1 MAKKPSQVKARIWA
15 LLVYPESA
23 PDGWRER
30 LKQSG
35 VQGFISPL
43 HDKDVKEETEE
54 EKKKHWHVGLVYSG
68 PTSLAAVSEIA
79 KQLNSPAPQR
89 MQSVKGLYD
98 YCSHKNNPEK
108 YQYDEAEIECFNGFD
123 ISKYVTSKSTGERLQ
138 LRRAINALIKK
149 ENICEYCEL
158 IERLEEIDDVDM
170 LEVAMS
176 STIHFNTLLTSR
188 RFRAS
193 QVVSQVTQLDVAAI
207 RKIVNEELKNGIQD

>member
-1 MAKKPSQVKARIWA
+1 MAKKPSQVKGRIWA

-23 PDGWRER
+23 PVGWRE
-30 LKQSG
+30 LFKQSG

-43 HDKDVKEETEE
+43 HDKDIIEETEE
-54 EKKKHWHVGLVYSG
+54 EKKAHWHVYLVFSG
-68 PTSLAAVSEIA
+68 PTSLSAVSEIA

-89 MQSVKGLYD
+89 MRDVKGCYD
-98 YCSHKNNPEK
+98 YCTHKNDPQK

-193 QVVSQVTQLDVAAI
+193 QVVSQVTQLDVKAI

>member
-1 MAKKPSQVKARIWA
+1 MAKKPSQVKGRIWA

-23 PDGWRER
+23 PEGWRER

-43 HDKDVKEETEE
+43 HDKDIKEETEE
-54 EKKKHWHVGLVYSG
+54 EKKKHWHVGLVFSG
-68 PTSLAAVSEIA
+68 PTSLSAVSEMA

-89 MQSVKGLYD
+89 MRDVKGLYD
-98 YCSHKNNPEK
+98 YFSHKNNPEK

-123 ISKYVTSKSTGERLQ
+123 ISKYVTSKSTGERLE
-138 LRRAINALIKK
+138 LRRSINALIKK
-149 ENICEYCEL
+149 EDICEYCDL
-158 IERLEEIDDVDM
+158 IDRLEEIGDVDM

-193 QVVSQVTQLDVAAI
+193 QVVSQVAHLDVAAI

>member
-1 MAKKPSQVKARIWA
+1 MAKKPSQVKGRIWA

-23 PDGWRER
+23 PFGWREL

-54 EKKKHWHVGLVYSG
+54 EKKKHYHVGLVYSG
-68 PTSLAAVSEIA
+68 PTSLSAVTELSKE
-79 KQLNSPAPQR
+79 LNSPAPQR

-98 YCSHKNNPEK
+98 YFSHKNNPEK

-123 ISKYVTSKSTGERLQ
+123 IAKYVTAKSTSEKLQ
-138 LRRAINALIKK
+138 LRRAINSLIFK
-149 ENICEYCEL
+149 EEICEYSEL
-158 IERLEEIDDVDM
+158 MARLEELGDVDM

-176 STIHFNTLLTSR
+176 STMHFQHLLTSLRYRAKDAAQMELEIELRVAR
-188 RFRAS
+188 R
-193 QVVSQVTQLDVAAI
+193 L
-207 RKIVNEELKNGIQD
+207 NEELKKHGIQD

>member
-23 PDGWRER
+23 PEGWRER

-54 EKKKHWHVGLVYSG
+54 EKKKHWHVGLVFSG
-68 PTSLAAVSEIA
+68 PTSLAAVSEIS
-79 KQLNSPAPQR
+79 KQLNGPAPQR
-89 MQSVKGLYD
+89 ARDVKGLYD

-158 IERLEEIDDVDM
+158 IDRLEEIDDVDM

-193 QVVSQVTQLDVAAI
+193 QVVSQVTQLDVKAI

>member
-1 MAKKPSQVKARIWA
+1 MAKKPSQVKGRIWA

-23 PDGWRER
+23 PIGWREL

-54 EKKKHWHVGLVYSG
+54 EKKKHWHVGLVFSG

-89 MQSVKGLYD
+89 MLSVKGLYD
-98 YCSHKNNPEK
+98 YFTHKNNPEK

-123 ISKYVTSKSTGERLQ
+123 IAKYVTAKSTSEKLQ
-138 LRRAINALIKK
+138 LRRAINSLIFK
-149 ENICEYCEL
+149 EEICEYSEL
-158 IERLEEIDDVDM
+158 MARLEEIGDVDM

-176 STIHFNTLLTSR
+176 STMHFQHLLTSLRHRDKDAAQMELEIELRVAR
-188 RFRAS
+188 R
-193 QVVSQVTQLDVAAI
+193 L
-207 RKIVNEELKNGIQD
+207 NEELKKHGIQD

>member
-1 MAKKPSQVKARIWA
+1 MAKKPSQVKGRIWA

-23 PDGWRER
+23 PIGWREL

-43 HDKDVKEETEE
+43 HDKDTKEETEE
-54 EKKKHWHVGLVYSG
+54 EKKQHWHVGLLFSG

-89 MQSVKGLYD
+89 MLSVKGLYD
-98 YCSHKNNPEK
+98 YFTHKNNPEK

-123 ISKYVTSKSTGERLQ
+123 IAKYVTAKSTSEKLQ
-138 LRRAINALIKK
+138 LRRAINSLIFK
-149 ENICEYCEL
+149 EEICEYSEL
-158 IERLEEIDDVDM
+158 MARLEELGDVDM

-176 STIHFNTLLTSR
+176 STMHFQHLLTSLRYRAKDAAQMELEIELRVAR
-188 RFRAS
+188 R
-193 QVVSQVTQLDVAAI
+193 L
-207 RKIVNEELKNGIQD
+207 NEELKKHGIQD

>member
-1 MAKKPSQVKARIWA
+1 MAKKPSQVKGRIWA

-23 PDGWRER
+23 PEGWRER

-54 EKKKHWHVGLVYSG
+54 EKKPHWHVGLVFSG
-68 PTSLAAVSEIA
+68 PTSLSAVSEIS

-89 MQSVKGLYD
+89 MLNVKGLYD

-108 YQYDEAEIECFNGFD
+108 YQYNEAEIECFNGFD
-123 ISKYVTSKSTGERLQ
+123 IAKYVTAKSTSEKLQ
-138 LRRAINALIKK
+138 LRRAINSLIFK
-149 ENICEYCEL
+149 EEICEYSEL
-158 IERLEEIDDVDM
+158 MARLEELGDVDM

-176 STIHFNTLLTSR
+176 STMHFQHLLTSLRYRAKDAAQMELEIELRFAR
-188 RFRAS
+188 R
-193 QVVSQVTQLDVAAI
+193 L
-207 RKIVNEELKNGIQD
+207 NEELRKHGIQD